1 MRTRATM
8 TVSLPPEM
16 VEKVEKFRR
25 LEHRTAS
32 ELVREALRRYFERR
46 FPEEDASAREVRA
59 LRRARREHTRGET
72 VNLEEVLDELGRRP
86 RGRRAQ
92 SG

>member
-16 VEKVEKFRR
+16 AEKVEKVRR
-25 LEHRTAS
+25 LEHRSTS

-46 FPEEDASAREVRA
+46 FPEEVASTREVRA
-59 LRRARREHTRGET
+59 LRRARQEHARGGT
-72 VNLEEVLDELGRRP
+72 VTLDELLDELGRLP
-86 RGRRAQ
+86 RRRRAE
-92 SG
+92 GG